1 MYMVRSVCCGALLI
15 KYLFSRASG
24 LLSVCATVVLERK
37 SFAFI
42 VLFIAL
48 SSQCFR
54 SAINID
60 VCLTGLVA
68 AGAAVVFLLS
78 KLNPPC
84 RAVKAARHEYL
95 N

>member
-60 VCLTGLVA
+60 VCLQDSPPLGPPW
-68 AGAAVVFLLS
+68 GCCCLS
-78 KLNPPC
+78 
-84 RAVKAARHEYL
+84 
-95 N
+95 